1 MLSYDPHS
9 RGQGHVGSAGR
20 AGTEELVP
28 AGLLG
33 DRGWCSEPSE
43 GSTTRHPN
51 SLQPFTPRI
60 QLHTARPR
68 ALSNL
73 QYPPTAASDR
83 EETPG
88 KQNPDMRG
96 GHLTRSTPGSAAQS
110 ALRRR
115 TPSFPTPP
123 DSGPLVSRHAP
134 HCRSKVAG
142 RAIVT
147 LAEALCGP
155 REVRDSA
162 ATAPDGGTAGPGV
175 AADESGNHAPARSVA
190 RSELR

>member
-83 EETPG
+83 EETPRQAEPG
-88 KQNPDMRG
+88 HARWALDAVHSGLRGSVRSAQAYALVSNPARLRSPSLSPRPSLQVKGRG
-96 GHLTRSTPGSAAQS
+96 AGHSDACGSAVRTSRGAGQRS
-110 ALRRR
+110 HGSRRR
-115 TPSFPTPP
+115 
-123 DSGPLVSRHAP
+123 D
-134 HCRSKVAG
+134 G
-142 RAIVT
+142 RAR
-147 LAEALCGP
+147 CG
-155 REVRDSA
+155 RR
-162 ATAPDGGTAGPGV
+162 
-175 AADESGNHAPARSVA
+175 
-190 RSELR
+190 